1 MRNRCSGAYNWRPYC
16 QNLAYNAAIYGV
28 LYPERR
34 LIAHENLAVYHL

>member
-28 LYPERR
+28 LYPEKR
-34 LIAHENLAVYHL
+34 LIAHANLAVYHL